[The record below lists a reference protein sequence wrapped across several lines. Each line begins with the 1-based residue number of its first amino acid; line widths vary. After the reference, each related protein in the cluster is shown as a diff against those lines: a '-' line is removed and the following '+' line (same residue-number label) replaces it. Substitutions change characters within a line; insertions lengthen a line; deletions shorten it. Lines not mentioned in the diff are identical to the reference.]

1 MQFEMRRAL
10 EESQG
15 EDLPSAPSAVGLVR
29 GAAPRE
35 LGLWGGLAHPMGRW
49 LPWELL
55 VLSSSTPAVSLGA
68 AEVPRDETEGC

>member
-10 EESQG
+10 EESGG

-35 LGLWGGLAHPMGRW
+35 SGLCRGLAHPTGHW

-55 VLSSSTPAVSLGA
+55 VLSSSTPPVSLGA